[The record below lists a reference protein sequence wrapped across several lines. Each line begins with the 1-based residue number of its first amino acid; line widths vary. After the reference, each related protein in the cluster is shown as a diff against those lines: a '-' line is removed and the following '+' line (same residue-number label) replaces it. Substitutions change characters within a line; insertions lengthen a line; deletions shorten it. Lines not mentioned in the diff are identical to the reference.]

1 MLPANEYFDLAGAN
15 DITKNHPTIIVNAFP
30 GFQRNL
36 SFVCLKHMGA
46 LGRRTNGGNHDPR
59 HLFKAC
65 RRTLL
70 RSA

>member
-1 MLPANEYFDLAGAN
+1 MLPANGDSDLANAS
-15 DITKNHPTIIVNAFP
+15 DITKNHLSIIVSAVP

-36 SFVCLKHMGA
+36 SFVCLKHMRA
-46 LGRRTNGGNHDPR
+46 LERRRNGDNHDPR

-70 RSA
+70 RFA